1 MIVPILFT
9 GIPAIAC
16 INKIDLPSVTKDAN
30 KYKHFY
36 REPVNEPK
44 RTS

>member
-30 KYKHFY
+30 KYDHFY
-36 REPVNEPK
+36 FEPVYQK
-44 RTS
+44 RMS